1 MMGRNRYFR
10 CSAIRVIM
18 AVLLIAVVVLPAAA
32 ETAPS
37 VAWNVT
43 FSPEENSK
51 FDAVANTADGG
62 YIALGSVLTKII
74 GGRSELLLVKT
85 DHRGDEVWTERL
97 PDIEAASIAETADG
111 GYIVGGYN
119 ITAASPE
126 DDAGYQG
133 SSFLIRF
140 DAGGE
145 EIWREVLPGE
155 KVSAVLPTADGGY
168 AVVGW
173 LWNPPGSADDTTGI
187 ITKTDGAGTPV
198 WNRTFPATA
207 ANAGIVTADGG
218 YVIGGTKSPFTYDI
232 GDAFLVRLDAGG
244 NTLWH
249 KNYAVPV
256 IFDLEE
262 TADGGVA
269 YSGNYWYG
277 LVDAEGDEVWLR
289 NMEGFAGY
297 AIVPRPAG
305 GYMIAGKDIRSG
317 GGFTLGTDA
326 DGAIQWQTT
335 YPDAAVYAAVSAP
348 DGGYTLAG
356 IHFLSPVSSAA
367 WLENLEEV
375 EVTPT
380 PATPGFGA
388 VAAGMALLLLVVGRR
403 WQD

>member
-1 MMGRNRYFR
+1 M
-10 CSAIRVIM
+10 ALEPTRV
-18 AVLLIAVVVLPAAA
+18 
-32 ETAPS
+32 S
-37 VAWNVT
+37 
-43 FSPEENSK
+43 
-51 FDAVANTADGG
+51 
-62 YIALGSVLTKII
+62 
-74 GGRSELLLVKT
+74 
-85 DHRGDEVWTERL
+85 
-97 PDIEAASIAETADG
+97 
-111 GYIVGGYN
+111 
-119 ITAASPE
+119 
-126 DDAGYQG
+126 DD
-133 SSFLIRF
+133 
-140 DAGGE
+140 
-145 EIWREVLPGE
+145 
-155 KVSAVLPTADGGY
+155 
-168 AVVGW
+168 
-173 LWNPPGSADDTTGI
+173 GI
-187 ITKTDGAGTPV
+187 ITRPITGTPV
-198 WNRTFPATA
+198 EPDVPAHCKRR
-207 ANAGIVTADGG
+207 IVTADGG

-297 AIVPRPAG
+297 AVVPRPAG

-335 YPDAAVYAAVSAP
+335 YPDTAVYAAISAP

>member
-1 MMGRNRYFR
+1 MMRRNRYFR
-10 CSAIRVIM
+10 CSTARAIM
-18 AVLLIAVVVLPAAA
+18 AMLLIAVVVLPAAA
-32 ETAPS
+32 ETTPS

-85 DHRGDEVWTERL
+85 DHRGGEVWTERL

-119 ITAASPE
+119 ITMASRGE
-126 DDAGYQG
+126 DSGYQG

-145 EIWREVLPGE
+145 EIWRQVLAGE
-155 KVSAVLPTADGGY
+155 KVSAVLSTADGGY

-297 AIVPRPAG
+297 AVVPRPAG

-335 YPDAAVYAAVSAP
+335 YPDTAVYAAISAP

-356 IHFLSPVSSAA
+356 IHFLSPVSSVA